1 MVQATDI
8 RSRVLVLAP
17 TGRDAAAAVEQLRAA
32 SLSGIV
38 CAEIVE
44 LIGRLDEG
52 AGVAVIAEEAF
63 RNDLAKL
70 TEWVA
75 KQPPWSDFPFVVIS
89 SRHFVPK
96 EDARRISLLEALG
109 NISLLERP
117 LSPVSLLSAIK
128 SGLRARRRQYETQSM
143 LEDLR
148 AGEERLRLFIEHAP
162 AALVMLD
169 RDMRYLAVS
178 ERWMKDFCLT
188 GSIIGRS
195 HYEVFPEI
203 PVAWRESHA
212 RCLAGA
218 TEKFA
223 ADHLVRVDGS
233 SCWLKREI
241 RPWRDNQ
248 GLIGG
253 LVISWEDITASR
265 QAEERQQM
273 LMGEVLHRT
282 KNLLSVIQSIAAGTF
297 RRTNDPAQEAFLSR
311 LHALSKAHGQLTDA
325 SGQGAMLEDIVRG
338 QLAGFAGTISVAG
351 PAVLLKPSAAQSF
364 ALVVHELA
372 TNAAKHGAL
381 SRPTGSVSVRWDIH
395 TNGSTPKLRFLWQET
410 GGPCVL
416 KPTGKGFGTLLLEH
430 AIAGID
436 SAPSIDFAPTGLIY
450 QTETPLDMLRPLERE
465 GDVAPAN

>member
-1 MVQATDI
+1 MEHPTDI
-8 RSRVLVLAP
+8 RSRVLILAP
-17 TGRDAAAAVEQLRAA
+17 TGRDAAAALEQLCAA
-32 SLSGIV
+32 SLSGII
-38 CAEIVE
+38 CADIVE
-44 LIGRLDEG
+44 LIGKLDEG

-75 KQPPWSDFPFVVIS
+75 KQPPWSDFPLVVIS

-117 LSPVSLLSAIK
+117 LSAVSLLSAIK

-169 RDMRYLAVS
+169 REMRYLAVS
-178 ERWMKDFCLT
+178 ERWMKDFRLT

-203 PVAWRESHA
+203 PTAWREAHA

-223 ADHLVRVDGS
+223 ADHLIRGDGS
-233 SCWLKREI
+233 SYWLKREI

-248 GLIGG
+248 GRIGG

-265 QAEERQQM
+265 QAEARQQM
-273 LMGEVLHRT
+273 LMREVLHRT
-282 KNLLSVIQSIAAGTF
+282 KNLLAVIQSIAAGTF
-297 RRTNDPAQEAFLSR
+297 RRTDDPAQEAFMSR
-311 LHALSKAHGQLTDA
+311 LHALSKAHGLLTDA

-338 QLAGFAGTISVAG
+338 QLGGFAGTISVAG

-395 TNGSTPKLRFLWQET
+395 ANGSTPKLRFLWQET

-416 KPTGKGFGTLLLEH
+416 KPAGKGFGTLLLEH

-465 GDVAPAN
+465 GDRLRD